1 MKRIFLTTAMAFA
14 VSNGSAENL
23 QMDPKDLMEDM
34 AEQYIKN
41 ISVPLP
47 KIADIDLPDGLQMGL
62 KESGYQFDS
71 GTSVQFRTRDPLA
84 GVVIQQGNQ
93 NYQITQDSLTWSFS
107 KTLNRAQFDRPD
119 LQKFID

>member
-1 MKRIFLTTAMAFA
+1 MKRVLLTTVMVLA
-14 VSNGSAENL
+14 VSDVSAENL
-23 QMDPKDLMEDM
+23 QMDPKDLMGDM

-47 KIADIDLPDGLQMGL
+47 KIADIDLPDGLEMGL
-62 KESGYQFDS
+62 KESRYQFDS
-71 GTSVQFRTRDPLA
+71 GTSVQFHTRDPLA
-84 GVVIQQGNQ
+84 GVVIERGNQ

-107 KTLNRAQFDRPD
+107 KTLNQVQFDRPD